1 MKERLRRFFVRK
13 DAEWVPGIVGLGS
26 QLSIVRSVPR
36 MAGSDDLGAY
46 WADFLLWVAKCSGG
60 RIFIL

>member
-46 WADFLLWVAKCSGG
+46 
-60 RIFIL
+60 